1 MNNLRRLRRI
11 STFLAVWF
19 GAWLSRHQ
27 WVAGNHGYA
36 TLLFIADVARVVGY
50 DERQIRR
57 YAIRWGLAH
66 EPRNTLSDD
75 QREKIRRMLRAG
87 CWTYRQI
94 ATGTGCSVRTVSD
107 VSAAL
112 GLDRTDRMRI
122 RLQRGE
128 EIP

>member
-1 MNNLRRLRRI
+1 MNNLRRL

-19 GAWLSRHQ
+19 GAWLSRDQ

-36 TLLFIADVARVVGY
+36 SLLFIAAD
-50 DERQIRR
+50 
-57 YAIRWGLAH
+57 
-66 EPRNTLSDD
+66 
-75 QREKIRRMLRAG
+75 
-87 CWTYRQI
+87 
-94 ATGTGCSVRTVSD
+94 
-107 VSAAL
+107 L

>member
-1 MNNLRRLRRI
+1 
-11 STFLAVWF
+11 
-19 GAWLSRHQ
+19 
-27 WVAGNHGYA
+27 
-36 TLLFIADVARVVGY
+36 VVGY

-94 ATGTGCSVRTVSD
+94 AKGAGCSTTSVRD
-107 VSAAL
+107 IAADL
-112 GLDRTDRMRI
+112 GLDRTDRMHI
-122 RLQRGE
+122 RLQRGDE
-128 EIP
+128 TP